1 MQKSVEKIEL
11 YITPITISELTYI
24 VSRIYE
30 LAGIEKLE
38 NEALNFIKWLTM
50 KVKTVE
56 IMPDIAVKV

>member
-38 NEALNFIKWLTM
+38 DEALNFIKWLTM

>member
-1 MQKSVEKIEL
+1 M
-11 YITPITISELTYI
+11 
-24 VSRIYE
+24 SRIYE

-38 NEALNFIKWLTM
+38 DEALNFIKWLTM

>member
-1 MQKSVEKIEL
+1 LQKSVEKIEL

>member
-1 MQKSVEKIEL
+1 LQKSVEKIEL

-38 NEALNFIKWLTM
+38 DEALNFIKWLTM